1 MDALKKWM
9 IIRFTPYKTTPPLK
23 WMFTQKLV
31 FKSSL
36 LLNAECVIQ
45 ELYVPPTSSH
55 DLCIPFCIYP
65 SSMENTLYII
75 KLQKQKYSASK
86 PKMLYKITTP
96 K

>member
-45 ELYVPPTSSH
+45 VYCMSPQPAATTFAS
-55 DLCIPFCIYP
+55 P
-65 SSMENTLYII
+65 SVFILLFLHC
-75 KLQKQKYSASK
+75 KASK
-86 PKMLYKITTP
+86 KKIFC
-96 K
+96 